1 MGIIRKTKSV
11 NLLLNVFDSNQHALS
26 VVQLV
31 ESTKE
36 QMNKTTVYR
45 VLDRL
50 EQEGLVYSF
59 LGTNGL
65 KWYAKCTKCTS
76 DHACQ
81 MHTNFQCNR
90 CGSMNA
96 SLCKWKFQKSPM
108 YKSILLK
115 SYYQEHVLN
124 AQIKL
129 AIINYDTTKIT
140 SHCS

>member
-1 MGIIRKTKSV
+1 MQSAPNAHPIMPVRCTQTFNAI
-11 NLLLNVFDSNQHALS
+11 
-26 VVQLV
+26 VVEV
-31 ESTKE
+31 
-36 QMNKTTVYR
+36 
-45 VLDRL
+45 
-50 EQEGLVYSF
+50 
-59 LGTNGL
+59 
-65 KWYAKCTKCTS
+65 W
-76 DHACQ
+76 
-81 MHTNFQCNR
+81 
-90 CGSMNA
+90 NA

>member
-1 MGIIRKTKSV
+1 VGIIRKTKSV

-90 CGSMNA
+90 CGSMECIPVQMEIPEIPNVQINSA
-96 SLCKWKFQKSPM
+96 QV
-108 YKSILLK
+108 IL
-115 SYYQEHVLN
+115 SG
-124 AQIKL
+124 
-129 AIINYDTTKIT
+129 T
-140 SHCS
+140 CSKCAD